1 MISWY
6 MLAMSDSTCYVQH
19 LIVESVLLLSWGVL
33 QPSFDGLPYLS
44 PQVNLPCR
52 MWVLMGPLQTKSKWY
67 SLGHGLLLP
76 RLCQHFMVVEAR
88 RLCKHGFE
96 CVGCVLK
103 WKHVLIVK

>member
-67 SLGHGLLLP
+67 SLGAWHGSSRSAASSPLP
-76 RLCQHFMVVEAR
+76 TFHGDRGEEAVQTWLR
-88 RLCKHGFE
+88 VCGV
-96 CVGCVLK
+96 CS
-103 WKHVLIVK
+103 